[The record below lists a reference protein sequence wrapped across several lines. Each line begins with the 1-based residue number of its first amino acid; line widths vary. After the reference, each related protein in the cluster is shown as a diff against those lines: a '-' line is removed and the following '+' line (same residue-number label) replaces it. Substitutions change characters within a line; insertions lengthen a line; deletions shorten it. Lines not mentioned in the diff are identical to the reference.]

1 MTKPRGGVPVHKA
14 CIPDTG
20 AEQTVIPAS
29 FAKAANFEIDVNN
42 NSSMSAANGSAIRIL
57 GTCRFPANFP
67 ETQKSASGF
76 ALVACDTRD
85 ILISWHDLISLG
97 WDMRFL
103 AGKVRAL
110 TEQSSKVYKQFE
122 MKLIVLFWSIS
133 TRSK

>member
-1 MTKPRGGVPVHKA
+1 MPVHKA

-29 FAKAANFEIDVNN
+29 FAKVANFKVNINN

-57 GTCRFPANFP
+57 GTCRFTANFP
-67 ETQKSASGF
+67 ETKKSASVL

-85 ILISWHDLISLG
+85 VLISWHDLITLG

-110 TEQSSKVYKQFE
+110 TKQSNEVYKQF
-122 MKLIVLFWSIS
+122 VS
-133 TRSK
+133 